1 MLVSGDTLQLGRDM
15 GPESVLGVVLSWS
28 CSSARTMADEEEGCP
43 RPGPSPDLEDALLLI
58 FLESMVNLCDNE
70 INRVIDG
77 QAQDS
82 PILQVI
88 R

>member
-1 MLVSGDTLQLGRDM
+1 MLELGLDT
-15 GPESVLGVVLSWS
+15 GPESVLGLVLSWS
-28 CSSARTMADEEEGCP
+28 CSSTTITEDEEEGCL

-58 FLESMVNLCDNE
+58 SLESMVNLFLTMKSAE
-70 INRVIDG
+70 SRIG
-77 QAQDS
+77 QVQDS